1 MVKDIKKIFE
11 QPTFASK
18 GGLKEFNDEQRAKG
32 WESIGKEAPEST
44 QFNVLQND
52 VERGVKYLYGQ
63 IRGTIRSTSP
73 NYVPDEMKATDLRE
87 AIEGITKAQT
97 APAIQQVKNDAAV
110 ANKNAESRLAK
121 AANLSDIADKRQA
134 RENLGLG
141 KLALANDYPEASL
154 SQKGIVQLSSATDSD
169 SETIAA
175 TPKAVKAVTQLANDK
190 LAKDQNG
197 EDIPDKAVFLKNLGL
212 GDIALAG
219 VCEGLFSGN
228 GYISIPAIINDV
240 KQTLYIQWGSG
251 STGSDG
257 AVTVTFPTK
266 FPTIALK
273 GFVTNGATSSPIGFG
288 GIGSLTRESAKIVSA
303 ESAGNPSSR
312 GVSYNYL
319 VIGY

>member
-1 MVKDIKKIFE
+1 MAKNDFL
-11 QPTFASK
+11 PFATAD
-18 GGLKEFNDEQRAKG
+18 GA
-32 WESIGKEAPEST
+32 
-44 QFNVLQND
+44 NVLSAEDYQTLRSRSNGFSAGVARSQELNTVWRQASVIAHVVAQFIADTNNSD
-52 VERGVKYLYGQ
+52 VADDGDLDKLQAGLIQALSKTVNN
-63 IRGTIRSTSP
+63 T
-73 NYVPDEMKATDLRE
+73 VPAASLKTA
-87 AIEGITKAQT
+87 GIT
-97 APAIQQVKNDAAV
+97 
-110 ANKNAESRLAK
+110 
-121 AANLSDIADKRQA
+121 
-134 RENLGLG
+134 
-141 KLALANDYPEASL
+141 
-154 SQKGIVQLSSATDSD
+154 QLSSATDSD
-169 SETIAA
+169 SETMAA

-219 VCEGLFSGN
+219 ICEGLFSGN

-288 GIGSLTRESAKIVSA
+288 GIGSLTRESAKIISA
-303 ESAGNPSSR
+303 QSAGNPSSS